1 MTNFYFFRLYLF
13 KYFMHNAD
21 IMTRQRLVVI
31 RISHVQIK
39 SKKKERND
47 E

>member
-13 KYFMHNAD
+13 KFCMHNAD

-31 RISHVQIK
+31 RISHVEIR
-39 SKKKERND
+39 SNKKERND